1 MGSTISTLTVSRL
14 KCASVKSLIFK
25 MKILLLL
32 LVTAAFVAARAEK
45 LECYI
50 GEPSQNQTKQCTN
63 DDDVCLTEYRGTAV
77 ERRDCAPED
86 TQEVKCGN
94 LMAPVC
100 AKPTNATKA

>member
-1 MGSTISTLTVSRL
+1 MGRRSFEASTISTLTVSRL

-63 DDDVCLTEYRGTAV
+63 DDDVCLTEYRG
-77 ERRDCAPED
+77 ECNLIL
-86 TQEVKCGN
+86 VKAIEKLGGSFI
-94 LMAPVC
+94 LL
-100 AKPTNATKA
+100 